1 MLIARKAYWSAD
13 LEPELDE
20 RSIGEILAE
29 LATTAGDDLAV
40 LWEVGDDL
48 RSLTWSQLYAVATR
62 GATWLVA
69 RTSPGD
75 RVAVWAPNSL
85 VWFILEYASALAG
98 TVLAPLNPALVD
110 PEAEYLLSHSGAAL
124 LFTVPDS
131 AGKPLLE
138 RATDLHPRLPQ
149 LRDIVELEPWGAAL
163 LAQPAPGPGPD
174 DPTPTLPVVRPEDP
188 FLVQF
193 TSGTT
198 GRPKGA
204 VITHLAAFNSARY
217 SALALEPSDHE
228 VWCTA
233 LPLHHVGGSI
243 SLVLGALAVRG
254 TYVVVPRPTAGDVLR
269 LLVRTRATHTGFV
282 ATVLQ
287 RLIDNP
293 DFPSADLSSLRTM
306 MGGGAS
312 VPSALIRELEKI
324 LGATVLIGYGQSESV
339 SISQTGLHDSSDDKA
354 ATIGRPLPQREVCIQ
369 RLGTRV
375 EGSAGEIAELGEVG
389 ELCTR
394 SRLTMTGYMD
404 GLATDDEVFD
414 TEGWMHTGDLAAMDD
429 RGLITFHGRA
439 REVIIRGGENI
450 YPREVE
456 EALLGHPGIAEIA
469 VVGTPDPTWGEQVA
483 AFVRPAD
490 GARLD
495 DQELRGYAR
504 QVLAPF
510 KVPVIWRVVESFPMT
525 ASQKIRKNVLR
536 DQLTASSDAP
546 LGG

>member
-354 ATIGRPLPQREVCIQ
+354 TTIGRPLPQREVCIQ